1 MRLVA
6 DNVQGHV
13 IPESGH
19 WLAEEAPGQ
28 VLAAVT
34 PFLAPYR
41 QSAAGETLSGR
52 TSP

>member
-6 DNVQGHV
+6 DNVQSHI

-19 WLAEEAPGQ
+19 WVAEEAPEQ
-28 VLAAVT
+28 LLWAMT

-41 QSAAGETLSGR
+41 TVATQ
-52 TSP
+52 

>member
-1 MRLVA
+1 MKLVA
-6 DNVQGHV
+6 DNVQSHV

-19 WLAEEAPGQ
+19 WVAEEAPEQ

-41 QSAAGETLSGR
+41 NAAAR
-52 TSP
+52 